1 MYRSQNLV
9 KKNFFGIFYVISIEE
24 CGNFD
29 WIFDWQSFIATWKFW
44 IFWIYDACHIYFK
57 IAKYLIPAS
66 IPLNKGFCL
75 ILSSTHIFSH
85 FFLCRKDWHKRTTYY
100 FDDKK
105 FFLLEIKIFFSNILC
120 DNGSLKFNFFV
131 LEKNF
136 FQIFYV
142 NNSSLNFEKLEK
154 NLLEVNSI
162 HFLEH
167 TKNNW
172 KIFFD
177 WTSTVLPR
185 ICSQNFQ
192 IAVFKIFFHE

>member
-1 MYRSQNLV
+1 MWYRLRSVATLI
-9 KKNFFGIFYVISIEE
+9 GPLI
-24 CGNFD
+24 GNF
-29 WIFDWQSFIATWKFW
+29 FIATWKFW
-44 IFWIYDACHIYFK
+44 IFWIHDAHLHVIFISK

-85 FFLCRKDWHKRTTYY
+85 FYFCVGRTDTNERTYY

-105 FFLLEIKIFFSNILC
+105 FFLLEIKIFFSYLLC
-120 DNGSLKFNFFV
+120 DNCSLKFNFFV

-154 NLLEVNSI
+154 NLLEANSI
-162 HFLEH
+162 HFFGGIQRITE
-167 TKNNW
+167 KYFS
-172 KIFFD
+172 IEQ
-177 WTSTVLPR
+177 VL
-185 ICSQNFQ
+185 
-192 IAVFKIFFHE
+192 